1 MIGIWAVH
9 NLVLLTSLM
18 NAALLVLLLQ
28 ICFVMSSV
36 NSRDQFYLICNYP
49 KINFTLMPLLPS
61 RRLQ

>member
-1 MIGIWAVH
+1 MIRVWALY
-9 NLVLLTSLM
+9 NLVLLTSLI
-18 NAALLVLLLQ
+18 NAALLVLRLQ
-28 ICFVMSSV
+28 IWFVMSSV